1 MGRILKEVERFYNAA
16 DIKYQ
21 RVPDRTVLVM
31 SMTGK
36 SAAYEVYAIEN
47 EQQEQLSFYAVCP
60 NRVPEESRGKI
71 AEFITRANYGL
82 KNGNFEMDYSDGEVR
97 YKTFIDIE
105 GGTLTPKMI
114 ENLLFANIA
123 TVDRYYPGIAK
134 VLYADVSPEAAV
146 EQIEG

>member
-1 MGRILKEVERFYNAA
+1 MGTILSEVEHFYQAA

-36 SAAYEVYAIEN
+36 SAAYDVYAIEN
-47 EQQEQLSFYAVCP
+47 EDQQQLSFYSVCP
-60 NRVPEESRGKI
+60 NRVPDDFRHKI
-71 AEFITRANYGL
+71 VEFITRANYGL
-82 KNGNFEMDYSDGEVR
+82 KNGNFEMDFSDGEVR

-105 GGTLTPKMI
+105 GGTLAQKMI

-134 VLYADVSPEAAV
+134 VLYGDVSPETAI